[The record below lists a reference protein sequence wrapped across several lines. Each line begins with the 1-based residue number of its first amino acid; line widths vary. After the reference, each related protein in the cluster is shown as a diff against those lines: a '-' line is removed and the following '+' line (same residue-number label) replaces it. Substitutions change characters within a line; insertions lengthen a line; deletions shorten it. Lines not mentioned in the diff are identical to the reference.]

1 MLTTDLDGE
10 DEKDKGALDN
20 LLAQLIAELGMDKK
34 VRWRGML
41 LGEQGSA
48 GKGGVAGLRFSSLQ
62 ELPLGSSFIPGPGT
76 QVAPRGRGLS
86 VL

>member
-34 VRWRGML
+34 VRWGGRAQVL
-41 LGEQGSA
+41 LLTGA
-48 GKGGVAGLRFSSLQ
+48 SS
-62 ELPLGSSFIPGPGT
+62 GF
-76 QVAPRGRGLS
+76 
-86 VL
+86 